1 MTVHGL
7 AFSNPMDRIYLF
19 LIRND
24 VWIYIVS
31 IAGLIWY
38 LIEFIRAQRQL
49 RRAMFNIE
57 RETATRIRNNALS
70 FVVFFAA
77 VIGIVYY
84 VNAQVAPSLPQE
96 LLVPATPTPNVFAT
110 PLSPP
115 TPLSGGVENSD
126 EGAAPALAPT
136 VTLPAELGG
145 APAPEQAVP
154 EGTPEFDLTPEAAP
168 TAFTGCLPQLIF
180 TEPREGS
187 VVLASVTF
195 RGTADTGEL
204 HQYVIELNGPQTAGE
219 WSPLTAGPVAQPVI
233 DGDLGSTDLSQ
244 WADGPYL
251 ARLRATDRLGNEIG
265 VCVTQFTLD
274 NR

>member
-1 MTVHGL
+1 
-7 AFSNPMDRIYLF
+7 MDRIYLF

-31 IAGLIWY
+31 AVGLIWY
-38 LIEFIRAQRQL
+38 LVEFIRAQRQL

-57 RETATRIRNNALS
+57 RETASRIRNNALS
-70 FVVFFAA
+70 FVLFFAA
-77 VIGIVYY
+77 VISIVYY
-84 VNAQVAPSLPQE
+84 VNARVAPSLPEE
-96 LLVPATPTPNVFAT
+96 LLVPPTPTPNVFAT
-110 PLSPP
+110 PLAPP
-115 TPLSGGVENSD
+115 TPLDAGGEPVNGES
-126 EGAAPALAPT
+126 APALAPT

-145 APAPEQAVP
+145 APAPEQELPA
-154 EGTPEFDLTPEAAP
+154 GTPDAALTPEAAP
-168 TAFTGCLPQLIF
+168 TTFTGCLPQLIF

-187 VVLASVTF
+187 VIFATVRF

-219 WSPLTAGPVAQPVI
+219 WSPIMAAPVDQPVI
-233 DGDLGSTDLSQ
+233 EGDLGVADLSQ

-265 VCVTQFTLD
+265 ICVTQFTLD
-274 NR
+274 NG